1 MTVTLSQ
8 RKNTS
13 DSQTADLQQTFG
25 TKPIHKLRAAWIN
38 MKRTHHHIFI
48 KYYLLRAVYGVK
60 ALGLKEKKKK
70 K

>member
-38 MKRTHHHIFI
+38 MKRTHRHHLHQVLFI
-48 KYYLLRAVYGVK
+48 KSSVWGEGFV
-60 ALGLKEKKKK
+60 LKEKKK
-70 K
+70 